1 MDLFNYKINNK
12 NEPLASRMRPQTL
25 SEFFGQEHIVGE
37 GKLIRRCLKS
47 GILGS
52 CIFWGPPGSGKST
65 LFNIIANTLDGEFER
80 LNAVSSGV
88 ADVKKVIE
96 NAKLRLDMYGKKT
109 YLLLDECHRFSKTQS
124 DSLLPAVEGGT
135 IIFIGSTTENPYASM
150 TPAIVSRCTVFEFK
164 KLSDEDLRKALNEA
178 LNNKEKGLGL
188 YNIKISKEALDHF
201 IYAGAGDLRIAL
213 NGLELAAKTTD
224 PINGEIFIDLSIAEN
239 CIQKRAIS
247 VDENLY
253 YNLLSAFCKSLRG
266 SDADAALYYALRLIE
281 AGCDPMIIAR
291 RLIAHSSEDVGMA
304 DPQALVIATSA
315 MYALEKMGL
324 PEGRIPLC
332 NAIIYVCMAE
342 KSNSVVE
349 ALGKALSDA
358 KNFADDNVPGYLK
371 DISFAS
377 VEGKAAGANY
387 KYPHDYGGYIEQ
399 QYLPDSLKSKVYYT
413 PSKNGFEK
421 SIVVKKHIKN
431 KNK

>member
-1 MDLFNYKINNK
+1 MDLFNYKVNNK
-12 NEPLASRMRPQTL
+12 NEPLASKMRPLTL

-47 GILGS
+47 GVLNS

-65 LFNIIANTLDGEFER
+65 LFNIIANTLEGDFQR

-88 ADVKKVIE
+88 ADIKKVTE
-96 NAKLRLDMYGKKT
+96 NAKILSDMYGKKT

-124 DSLLPAVEGGT
+124 DSLLPAVENGT

-164 KLSDEDLRKALNEA
+164 KLTGIDIKKALRRA
-178 LNNKEKGLGL
+178 LADKEKGLGL
-188 YNIKISKEALDHF
+188 YNIKITDEAIDHF
-201 IYAGAGDLRIAL
+201 IYASAGDLRIAL
-213 NGLELAAKTTD
+213 NGLELAALTTD
-224 PINGEIFIDLSIAEN
+224 PADGVINIDLTVAEN

-247 VDENLY
+247 IDENLY

-281 AGCDPMIIAR
+281 AGCDPMLIAR

-332 NAIIYVCMAE
+332 NAIIYVCTAE
-342 KSNSVVE
+342 KSNSTVV
-349 ALGKALSDA
+349 ALDKALNDA
-358 KNFADDNVPGYLK
+358 KNFADDNVPDYLK

-377 VEGKAAGANY
+377 AEGKAQGLKY
-387 KYPHDYGGYIEQ
+387 KYPHDYGGFVEQ
-399 QYLPDSLKSKVYYT
+399 QYLPETLKNKIYYT

-421 SIVVKKHIKN
+421 TVIIKKRLK
-431 KNK
+431 